1 MACVC
6 VCVCVVVLVADPQ
19 ALRDRNF
26 RRRQKQC
33 CREYRVE
40 LPEPGPTCSSTCR
53 ETFRASRFT
62 VGFRWDQTALLPSQ
76 RPPCIC
82 VSTSVKMRTTRVPR
96 RIGRRHSS
104 EKQFI
109 FNSLVFSGQSLLLFL
124 LFFFTIAPVIIVV
137 LINYFQWRFIG
148 EHHALEVNSRRL
160 HKHGDGRLC
169 QVGQLLQRG
178 ALESVGQEPSVQLGK
193 QVPRQVSARQILR
206 LDAGRDGDHPLQLA
220 EQPALGL
227 GLLLRLCIRGL
238 VGGDGA
244 GVPVGAKVHVPVAVD
259 VVRAAPAER
268 RRCRGG
274 EQVAPGAVLFRSV
287 VWGGPADLGLAV
299 VEIGAAGDGD
309 FHAGGAVGDFGEP
322 AGAGVGVALVE
333 DHGELDGRQ
342 WRAGSLCLG
351 GGSWG
356 WDGGGGDF
364 WGFSWDWGSVW
375 GGGGG
380 GGGGGN
386 RGSRFVA
393 AVVVVVVVVGVN
405 VKVDLLL
412 AALLARPSEREDVPA
427 RKEGALVAG
436 QVGVDDGFAAGRVA
450 APVSRRRRRGVGGDG
465 GCLHAGAACVAH

>member
-1 MACVC
+1 
-6 VCVCVVVLVADPQ
+6 
-19 ALRDRNF
+19 
-26 RRRQKQC
+26 
-33 CREYRVE
+33 
-40 LPEPGPTCSSTCR
+40 
-53 ETFRASRFT
+53 
-62 VGFRWDQTALLPSQ
+62 
-76 RPPCIC
+76 
-82 VSTSVKMRTTRVPR
+82 
-96 RIGRRHSS
+96 SS

-124 LFFFTIAPVIIVV
+124 LFLFFFTIAPVIIVV

-169 QVGQLLQRG
+169 QLGQLLQRG
-178 ALESVGQEPSVQLGK
+178 ALESFGQEPSVQLGK

-227 GLLLRLCIRGL
+227 GLLLRFCVRGL
-238 VGGDGA
+238 VGGDVG
-244 GVPVGAKVHVPVAVD
+244 GVLVGAKVHVPFVVD
-259 VVRAAPAER
+259 VVRAVPAER

-342 WRAGSLCLG
+342 WRAGLLG
-351 GGSWG
+351 SGGG
-356 WDGGGGDF
+356 WDGGGGGDF
-364 WGFSWDWGSVW
+364 RGFSCDWGCVW
-375 GGGGG
+375 GGGGD
-380 GGGGGN
+380 GGGN
-386 RGSRFVA
+386 RRSRFVA
-393 AVVVVVVVVGVN
+393 AVVLVAVGVN

-412 AALLARPSEREDVPA
+412 AALLARPSQREDVPA

-450 APVSRRRRRGVGGDG
+450 APVSRRRRRGGGGGDG